1 MLFIIN
7 WINTIVIRVL
17 KFCYLQILDYY
28 YFSMK
33 YYEQMEF
40 TTIYRNFIHKTSIS
54 DDSENRRL
62 TEEQQNSQNT

>member
-17 KFCYLQILDYY
+17 KFCYSQILDYY
-28 YFSMK
+28 NFSMK
-33 YYEQMEF
+33 YYEPMEF
-40 TTIYRNFIHKTSIS
+40 TTFYGNFLHKTSIS

-62 TEEQQNSQNT
+62 KEEQQHS

>member
-1 MLFIIN
+1 
-7 WINTIVIRVL
+7 
-17 KFCYLQILDYY
+17 
-28 YFSMK
+28 MK

-62 TEEQQNSQNT
+62 TEEQQHSQNT